1 MKTGITARENER
13 ASKRDRMREK
23 GKPLTRTWRK
33 EMEKK
38 QERGA
43 LLPLLLLL

>member
-1 MKTGITARENER
+1 MKTGITARKTKDQE
-13 ASKRDRMREK
+13 KKDRMRGK
-23 GKPLTRTWRK
+23 GKPLTRTGRK